1 MLLAG
6 DTAASSGGRPI
17 SCDAM
22 SKAGTEV
29 VDRSSTQPRL
39 TGDPASAGK
48 GTGMSEAEFRGD
60 YELALRMHGAL
71 WAAGDYTRVAEQLT
85 GVSEAVVEAAGIGSG
100 LRVLDLGAGSGNT
113 ALLAAGR
120 GAQVTAVDLT
130 DDLFGTCRQRAAAAG
145 LTVTWAA
152 VNPEDLPFGAGQFD
166 RVLSAVGG
174 PLAMAP
180 GQRRVA
186 AEMARV
192 CRPGGVLALANWTA
206 EGLAG
211 QAARM
216 IASYLPPPPP
226 GAPSPW
232 AWAAEDSVKAL
243 LGPFGYSVRLTRRMA
258 TFSYRSPESYLSYLE
273 EVHGPTIMALR
284 LAAQQGRRAEL
295 SAGLFE
301 LYSGANTATDGTL
314 AFQQEYLL
322 ATAAAPT
329 DG

>member
-1 MLLAG
+1 M
-6 DTAASSGGRPI
+6 
-17 SCDAM
+17 
-22 SKAGTEV
+22 
-29 VDRSSTQPRL
+29 
-39 TGDPASAGK
+39 
-48 GTGMSEAEFRGD
+48 
-60 YELALRMHGAL
+60 
-71 WAAGDYTRVAEQLT
+71 
-85 GVSEAVVEAAGIGSG
+85 
-100 LRVLDLGAGSGNT
+100 
-113 ALLAAGR
+113 
-120 GAQVTAVDLT
+120 TAVDLT

-145 LTVTWAA
+145 LTVTWVA
-152 VNPEDLPFGAGQFD
+152 VNPEDLPFGAGRFD

-258 TFSYRSPESYLSYLE
+258 TFSYRSPESYLRYLE
-273 EVHGPTIMALR
+273 AVHGPTIMALR
-284 LAAQQGRRAEL
+284 LAAEQGRRAEL

-301 LYSGANTATDGTL
+301 LYSGANSATDGTL
-314 AFQQEYLL
+314 AFDQEYLL